1 MKRYHFISEE
11 LRRTKQEL
19 IEGLRLVDQSSPILD
34 YIKAELDDVD
44 RAIVKLEAGDFG
56 KCEMSG
62 ELLPEGL
69 IGMVPTA
76 RTEEDLKLM
85 EAYLRKPLYS

>member
-1 MKRYHFISEE
+1 MKRYHFIYEE
-11 LRRTKQEL
+11 LRRSKEEL
-19 IEGLRLVDQSSPILD
+19 LDCLQKEGGNSLIIS
-34 YIKAELDDVD
+34 YIQAELNDVEH
-44 RAIVKLEAGDFG
+44 ALAKIEAGDFG

-69 IGMVPTA
+69 LGMVPTA
-76 RTEEDLKLM
+76 RTEEDIKMM